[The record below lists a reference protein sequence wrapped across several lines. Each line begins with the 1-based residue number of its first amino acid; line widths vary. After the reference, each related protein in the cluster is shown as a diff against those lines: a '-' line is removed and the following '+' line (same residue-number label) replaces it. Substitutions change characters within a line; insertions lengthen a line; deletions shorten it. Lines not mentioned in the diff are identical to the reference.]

1 MMRIKKYTIEQIFDW
16 FASNEDL
23 LKMQYDK
30 HIVKDK
36 KIPKNAFPFERF
48 CLIMFDREM
57 NEYDNLIKKTKKNI

>member
-1 MMRIKKYTIEQIFDW
+1 MRIKKYTIEQIFDW

-23 LKMQYDK
+23 LKMKYNK
-30 HIVKDK
+30 HITKDK

-57 NEYDNLIKKTKKNI
+57 NEYDNLIKKTKN